1 MIVSAERAARVGCV
15 SPSITL
21 ETSFIFVPV
30 RRAHVRLYSIWVH
43 PVRMLQPVIGLKVI
57 TQPVIA
63 EVKVQHA
70 ECVPRFADRIS
81 IRNQRSALSVGR
93 VPMSRRGAAA
103 QWGNASLTN
112 PIRRLP
118 NLALKM

>member
-1 MIVSAERAARVGCV
+1 MIVSVERAALMGCV

-21 ETSFIFVPV
+21 ETSGIFDPV

-43 PVRMLQPVIGLKVI
+43 LVRMPQPVIGLTVI
-57 TQPVIA
+57 IQPVIA
-63 EVKVQHA
+63 EAKVQHV

-93 VPMSRRGAAA
+93 VPMSRRGAAD
-103 QWGNASLTN
+103 
-112 PIRRLP
+112 
-118 NLALKM
+118 